1 MERNGAAYEANTGP
15 ASAAGKELLR
25 NLARNDPYYKRNRPH
40 ICSFF
45 VKGECNR
52 GAECPFRHELPK
64 ENGLEKQNIQDRYHG
79 VNDPVAKKMMRQQAE
94 SKGVKAPEDKS
105 IVSRLTKR
113 TLTLVDY
120 AALP

>member
-1 MERNGAAYEANTGP
+1 MERNGTSYEAHSGP

-64 ENGLEKQNIQDRYHG
+64 ENGLEKQNLQDRYHG

-94 SKGVKAPEDKS
+94 IKGLKAPEDQS
-105 IVSRLTKR
+105 IVSGL
-113 TLTLVDY
+113 LWW
-120 AALP
+120 